1 MEQEK
6 INAAPT
12 ILNTSQLPTRQIK
25 RKTTSQ
31 KGASGSIG
39 DIFSQR
45 PQYLSSPF
53 CDIPWSDDTDGS
65 DDYTAEP
72 IDEQE
77 IFGENSL
84 IHPAPHFYISHL
96 SWKPSI
102 VLGDYTG

>member
-1 MEQEK
+1 MD
-6 INAAPT
+6 NAAPT
-12 ILNTSQLPTRQIK
+12 VLDTSQLPTRRNK
-25 RKTTSQ
+25 RKAPSQ
-31 KGASGSIG
+31 KGPSDKLARVISL
-39 DIFSQR
+39 R